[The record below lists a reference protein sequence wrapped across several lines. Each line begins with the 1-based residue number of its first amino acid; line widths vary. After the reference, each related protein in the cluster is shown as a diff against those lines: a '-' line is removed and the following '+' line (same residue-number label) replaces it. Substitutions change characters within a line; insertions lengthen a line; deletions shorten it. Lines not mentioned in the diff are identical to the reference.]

1 VLILEEDQWKKLRKI
16 NNVSDLKKVIRS
28 EYLKCA
34 KDPVHFMRKYCYIQH
49 PQRGRIQFNLF
60 PFQDKVLTLWR
71 DNPYSIILKS
81 RQLGISTLSAGYSLW
96 LMTFHKDKNILC
108 IATKQDT
115 AKNMVTKVKF
125 MYENLP
131 SWLKIDAP
139 ENNKLTLR
147 LANGS
152 QIKAT
157 SASSDAGRSEAVSL
171 LLIDEAAFIDNIG
184 EIWASAQQTLAT
196 GGGCIAL
203 STPYGTGNWFH
214 QTWTR
219 AEGGEND
226 FLPIKLPWYVH
237 PDRDEAWR
245 KKQDEL
251 LGDPRMAA
259 QECDCDFS
267 TSGDIVFYN
276 EYMEYYEKT
285 FIKDPLERR
294 GADQNLWVWES
305 PDYSRSYI
313 VVADVSRGD
322 GKDYSAFHVID
333 VETNVQVAEYKG
345 QLGTKEY
352 GHLLVG
358 IATEYNEALLVIENA
373 NIGWA
378 TIQVAI
384 DRNYPNLYYSQK
396 TESTNVNSYFDKYQD
411 HSKMVAGF
419 TMSSRTR
426 PMVVGKFQ
434 EYISDK
440 GVTIQSKRLIEEMK
454 TFIWRN
460 GRPEAQSGY
469 NDDLVMAFGIAMYI
483 RDTALKFRQRGLDIT
498 KQSLNN
504 MKVNRTAYQGGY
516 GFSKGSDNP
525 YHIKTKD
532 GQEDIRWLL

>member
-1 VLILEEDQWKKLRKI
+1 MLILEEDQWKKLRKI